1 LSISKAQ
8 SAPKNS
14 GVAIKQPI
22 ISVGAVIF
30 RNTEVLLI
38 KRAKPPFKGHW
49 SIPGGKVDYGESLEA
64 ALARE
69 VGEETGIEIRILGL
83 INAFESLPD
92 GPDAPDAND
101 PHFVMLD
108 YVADWV
114 RGEPQASDDAEEAEF
129 MPFDEALS
137 RLAWDQ
143 TRLALQQAKAARNR
157 IQK

>member
-1 LSISKAQ
+1 MSISKAQ
-8 SAPKNS
+8 SAPKKS
-14 GVAIKQPI
+14 RAAIKQPI

-30 RNTEVLLI
+30 RGAEVLLI

-49 SIPGGKVDYGESLEA
+49 SIPGGKVDYGESLET

-69 VGEETGIEIRILGL
+69 VGEETGVEIRVLGL

-92 GPDAPDAND
+92 GAGLEPPE

-114 RGEPQASDDAEEAEF
+114 HGEPQAGDDAEEAEF

-157 IQK
+157 IRK